1 MWKPG
6 KDRQQELDENLTR
19 LQEEKVNV
27 FQLFGYV
34 PDKHWKQINSF
45 YILVEWNPN
54 SYSNY
59 CECEQ
64 TSLLFSNVSRE
75 WCALSTAVLCN

>member
-34 PDKHWKQINSF
+34 PDKH
-45 YILVEWNPN
+45 
-54 SYSNY
+54 
-59 CECEQ
+59 
-64 TSLLFSNVSRE
+64 
-75 WCALSTAVLCN
+75 